1 MSSCVA
7 LCAVFGALVGPA
19 CEIKIGPGT
28 GGGPSSDPATTAG
41 AGGAGGSSG
50 TWTPEELAA
59 DDAIQ
64 HADQAQIA
72 LLTATAA
79 YAAVDTASLVDAQ
92 GVDPSTLDAASA
104 SQLVDASAPDGIAAA
119 LAWAQSV
126 DPSLFPASYYPK
138 FECIYPPTSCPHTIK
153 CPDFSG
159 ICVVTDCGSGSC
171 PSCPAFS
178 NLIIKSWCAYGCVS
192 TTGDNVGGAF
202 ILNTFFGPDGPHCF
216 PK

>member
-1 MSSCVA
+1 MKMSSCGA
-7 LCAVFGALVGPA
+7 LCAMFGALLAPA
-19 CEIKIGPGT
+19 CEIKIGQGT
-28 GGGPSSDPATTAG
+28 SGETSAGSTTTA
-41 AGGAGGSSG
+41 GAGGSSG
-50 TWTPEELAA
+50 TWTPEERAA

-64 HADQAQIA
+64 HADQAQVA

-79 YAAVDTASLVDAQ
+79 YAAAETASLVDAQ
-92 GVDPSTLDAASA
+92 GVDPSTLDAASV

-126 DPSLFPASYYPK
+126 DPSLLPASYYPK
-138 FECIYPPTSCPHTIK
+138 FECIDPPTSCPHTVK
-153 CPDFSG
+153 CPNLPG
-159 ICVVTDCGSGSC
+159 VCVVTDCASGSC

-178 NLIIKSWCAYGCVS
+178 NVIIKSWCAYGCVS
-192 TTGDNVGGAF
+192 TTGDNIGGAY